1 MVSAQFISESQKLR
15 DGFFNGGVQIMVG
28 VQLQEWALLVQLLA
42 LVGFEFFEA
51 LVQELQQHKHA
62 VGVDEELGEVDELI
76 DAVGFEML

>member
-1 MVSAQFISESQKLR
+1 
-15 DGFFNGGVQIMVG
+15 MVG

-62 VGVDEELGEVDELI
+62 VGIDEELREVDELI